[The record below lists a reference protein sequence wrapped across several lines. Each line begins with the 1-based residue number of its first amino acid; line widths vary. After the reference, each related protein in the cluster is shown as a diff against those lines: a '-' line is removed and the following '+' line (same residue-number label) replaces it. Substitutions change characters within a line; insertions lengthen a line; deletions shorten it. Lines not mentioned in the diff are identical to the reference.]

1 MDLFGLIGIAVLTA
15 VLAVT
20 VKQFRPELAMQ
31 VSIAGGA
38 VISISVL
45 IKVSGLIDA
54 VRELN
59 AQSGIGEDWLGLI
72 VKIAGIAYVSQIAS
86 ELCRDSGEGA
96 LAVKAELCGRVMM
109 LASAMPAIAALIRML
124 SGLIDEIG

>member
-20 VKQFRPELAMQ
+20 VKQFRPELAIQ

-45 IKVSGLIDA
+45 IKVSGLINA

-59 AQSGIGEDWLGLI
+59 AQSGLGEDWIGLI